1 MLPVLETALDFP
13 VMDVSFY
20 LTVGVEPVSA
30 NRTPGF
36 HRRSDEAMKRC
47 PVEIGDSCHADAT
60 DAFAVLL
67 GCDDDQHLAV
77 DQAAGCS
84 PRFGCPPVGF
94 IYLHHAS
101 QTLPAG
107 AHHRLAQLVEHQP
120 RRLVAAQSKN
130 PLEAKRA
137 HSILLAGHVPHRSK
151 PYRQGKMSV
160 LKHGSREH
168 RHLRPTAC
176 AKPKSARNR
185 PSILALASRATKAC
199 RPAQREK
206 ILPTRGIIAKAP
218 LQFHQCARVILGHS
232 RPLYLGGG

>member
-1 MLPVLETALDFP
+1 SFPSRRRLAPVEAEDEFVEVILEVLVPDGSLVCSEHPPLEQGNRSVDSWKHMLPVLETTLDLP

-77 DQAAGCS
+77 DHAAGCS
-84 PRFGCPPVGF
+84 PRFGCAPVGF

-101 QTLPAG
+101 QTLRPG
-107 AHHRLAQLVEHQP
+107 RTIVWRSLG
-120 RRLVAAQSKN
+120 
-130 PLEAKRA
+130 
-137 HSILLAGHVPHRSK
+137 SISHA
-151 PYRQGKMSV
+151 V
-160 LKHGSREH
+160 L
-168 RHLRPTAC
+168 
-176 AKPKSARNR
+176 
-185 PSILALASRATKAC
+185 
-199 RPAQREK
+199 
-206 ILPTRGIIAKAP
+206 
-218 LQFHQCARVILGHS
+218 
-232 RPLYLGGG
+232 